1 MNEINKKNY
10 EHSSIKSFKRKI
22 ISKSNHSKIL
32 LKNYSYNNRNISKN
46 LKETEETPRKNSNSI
61 ELPLIKSSK
70 ETPIILN
77 KCNES
82 NFSINDLSNS
92 EQNQLQKLLFNSI
105 SFDDY
110 QKSIIDLK
118 LLNKNKDILPKI
130 NIDEEK
136 VKERKDD
143 SNLNE
148 FNNPNLFSKNNLIKF
163 KANNKRYSFCLK
175 TLCQLNNNKYSSNL
189 VGIENNIKNIYN
201 ISKAKILR
209 EIILNEYNERNINF
223 EEQKILS
230 NFKYYN
236 KWIKKKLLELKK
248 EIPVEET
255 FHRTLEKEFKNS
267 KYNKPLLN
275 LNSLSITFTCKGK
288 CHSFHIPFEFVPLFY
303 YKNMNYLKYILISII
318 KFVNDYEDIYID
330 YDEIIYLLSCSKQF
344 EIKDDDDLAK
354 KEEILLDKNINSINN
369 FNHKKLLGSTQLI
382 NNKEEIK
389 SAKLKKTENEIK
401 FEENNSYKCIYN
413 KFIFKWKTPKYIYD
427 VIVKAPEVIFRVGK
441 LVLQTYIDIELIFF
455 LIGKNFKNWDFYVSQ
470 YIFSYKEFL
479 INMGKLISKKSSGQ
493 LYPKESIKFPL
504 IILNNQ
510 STKEIYSKKIKI
522 NNINSEKI
530 KQISDKCKKFEF
542 IYTDENNNNY
552 IKILHNFFILARCK
566 SFINNKF
573 CFDFNF
579 FHMKILNKILRI
591 QGLEYFFKKLIYID
605 RQTSSLQF
613 RYDEL
618 TELAN
623 EQYKIL
629 EIQGPNKSGS
639 QFCIRMKERNSEIIN
654 FTTSFPTLE
663 TIKYNNK
670 NYDNCFESDYDNAIF
685 NGISLNIL
693 NDLCIKNFEEWPEI
707 LTNL

>member
-46 LKETEETPRKNSNSI
+46 LKETEETSRKNSNSI

-82 NFSINDLSNS
+82 NFSINNLSNS

-288 CHSFHIPFEFVPLFY
+288 CHSFH
-303 YKNMNYLKYILISII
+303 N
-318 KFVNDYEDIYID
+318 
-330 YDEIIYLLSCSKQF
+330 
-344 EIKDDDDLAK
+344 
-354 KEEILLDKNINSINN
+354 
-369 FNHKKLLGSTQLI
+369 
-382 NNKEEIK
+382 
-389 SAKLKKTENEIK
+389 
-401 FEENNSYKCIYN
+401 
-413 KFIFKWKTPKYIYD
+413 
-427 VIVKAPEVIFRVGK
+427 
-441 LVLQTYIDIELIFF
+441 
-455 LIGKNFKNWDFYVSQ
+455 
-470 YIFSYKEFL
+470 
-479 INMGKLISKKSSGQ
+479 
-493 LYPKESIKFPL
+493 
-504 IILNNQ
+504 
-510 STKEIYSKKIKI
+510 
-522 NNINSEKI
+522 
-530 KQISDKCKKFEF
+530 
-542 IYTDENNNNY
+542 
-552 IKILHNFFILARCK
+552 
-566 SFINNKF
+566 
-573 CFDFNF
+573 
-579 FHMKILNKILRI
+579 
-591 QGLEYFFKKLIYID
+591 
-605 RQTSSLQF
+605 
-613 RYDEL
+613 
-618 TELAN
+618 
-623 EQYKIL
+623 
-629 EIQGPNKSGS
+629 
-639 QFCIRMKERNSEIIN
+639 
-654 FTTSFPTLE
+654 
-663 TIKYNNK
+663 
-670 NYDNCFESDYDNAIF
+670 
-685 NGISLNIL
+685 
-693 NDLCIKNFEEWPEI
+693 
-707 LTNL
+707 

>member
-1 MNEINKKNY
+1 M
-10 EHSSIKSFKRKI
+10 
-22 ISKSNHSKIL
+22 
-32 LKNYSYNNRNISKN
+32 
-46 LKETEETPRKNSNSI
+46 
-61 ELPLIKSSK
+61 
-70 ETPIILN
+70 
-77 KCNES
+77 
-82 NFSINDLSNS
+82 
-92 EQNQLQKLLFNSI
+92 
-105 SFDDY
+105 
-110 QKSIIDLK
+110 
-118 LLNKNKDILPKI
+118 
-130 NIDEEK
+130 
-136 VKERKDD
+136 
-143 SNLNE
+143 
-148 FNNPNLFSKNNLIKF
+148 
-163 KANNKRYSFCLK
+163 
-175 TLCQLNNNKYSSNL
+175 
-189 VGIENNIKNIYN
+189 
-201 ISKAKILR
+201 
-209 EIILNEYNERNINF
+209 
-223 EEQKILS
+223 
-230 NFKYYN
+230 
-236 KWIKKKLLELKK
+236 
-248 EIPVEET
+248 
-255 FHRTLEKEFKNS
+255 
-267 KYNKPLLN
+267 
-275 LNSLSITFTCKGK
+275 
-288 CHSFHIPFEFVPLFY
+288 
-303 YKNMNYLKYILISII
+303 
-318 KFVNDYEDIYID
+318 
-330 YDEIIYLLSCSKQF
+330 
-344 EIKDDDDLAK
+344 
-354 KEEILLDKNINSINN
+354 
-369 FNHKKLLGSTQLI
+369 
-382 NNKEEIK
+382 
-389 SAKLKKTENEIK
+389 
-401 FEENNSYKCIYN
+401 
-413 KFIFKWKTPKYIYD
+413 
-427 VIVKAPEVIFRVGK
+427 
-441 LVLQTYIDIELIFF
+441 
-455 LIGKNFKNWDFYVSQ
+455 
-470 YIFSYKEFL
+470 
-479 INMGKLISKKSSGQ
+479 
-493 LYPKESIKFPL
+493 YPKESIKFPL